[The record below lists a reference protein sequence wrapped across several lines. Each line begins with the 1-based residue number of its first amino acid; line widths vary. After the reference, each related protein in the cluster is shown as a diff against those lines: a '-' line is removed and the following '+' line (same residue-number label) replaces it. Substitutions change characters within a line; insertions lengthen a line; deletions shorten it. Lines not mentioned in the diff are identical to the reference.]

1 MITSETLGII
11 AGIIIIIV
19 LLAFVIFSC
28 IVSSRHSEE
37 ETKEELNT
45 HLQLTKLIRE
55 TEEQEKIIL
64 EQEKEIKRLSDKGQD
79 KLIKELL
86 LKQDRAVN
94 LISLYRMKNDT
105 SIETHKVL
113 DKVLECLI
121 DKE

>member
-28 IVSSRHSEE
+28 VVSSKYSEE

-55 TEEQEKIIL
+55 NEEQEKIIL
-64 EQEKEIKRLSDKGQD
+64 EQETEIKRLNDKGQD

-86 LKQDRAVN
+86 LKKDRAVN
-94 LISLYRMKNDT
+94 LISLYRMDNNT

>member
-1 MITSETLGII
+1 MITSEILGII

-19 LLAFVIFSC
+19 LLAFAIFSC
-28 IVSSRHSEE
+28 VVSSRYSKE
-37 ETKEELNT
+37 ETQKELNI
-45 HLQLTKLIRE
+45 HLELKKLIE
-55 TEEQEKIIL
+55 ENEEQAKIIL

-86 LKQDRAVN
+86 LKKDRAVN
-94 LISLYRMKNDT
+94 LISLYRMDNDT
-105 SIETHKVL
+105 SIETHKAL